1 MAALPQKQSVPAAR
15 AQSATQAMSVTRS
28 IGLERVS
35 THQPG
40 GRPRRL
46 LDGPGIREGD
56 ELHLQAPAG
65 RISRNRCARP
75 R

>member
-1 MAALPQKQSVPAAR
+1 
-15 AQSATQAMSVTRS
+15 MSVTRS

-56 ELHLQAPAG
+56 ELHPQAPAG